1 MHQEQ
6 MKRSGG
12 ASFQVKQLVKYDSKG
27 QLYAVEMSKEEKLKF
42 EEDQRK
48 FALEQATKEKDVAN
62 LDLKEFRKK
71 ERFINPITRVAGQ
84 ETSSEKMRLM
94 WISLQ
99 KMLQQDEQI
108 KNRMTILKNNLTVDN
123 MNEVIKELEQIIQNS
138 EDNLSSS

>member
-1 MHQEQ
+1 M
-6 MKRSGG
+6 
-12 ASFQVKQLVKYDSKG
+12 KQLVKYDSRGK
-27 QLYAVEMSKEEKLKF
+27 LYAIEMSKEEKLKF
-42 EEDQRK
+42 EEDQRR
-48 FALEQATKEKDVAN
+48 FALEQANCTTKEKDVVD

-108 KNRMTILKNNLTVDN
+108 KNRIIMLKNNFTVN
-123 MNEVIKELEQIIQNS
+123 NINEVIAELEQLIQNS